1 MPSYRIHDRQ
11 DDGCVECWITVL
23 HGDFLPPW
31 RRNKPFL
38 CTTMCWAMCKLA
50 MLVSAIYGA
59 KPLDCSMLQSHNPR
73 MNPGW
78 AWAGVPTVVARR
90 MMQGSG
96 LVGRLVG
103 SAAEA
108 AAAAADGASLVIL
121 ADVRTLAELLF
132 GQVWA
137 VAAPV
142 AKVRRLLPS
151 S

>member
-1 MPSYRIHDRQ
+1 
-11 DDGCVECWITVL
+11 
-23 HGDFLPPW
+23 
-31 RRNKPFL
+31 
-38 CTTMCWAMCKLA
+38 
-50 MLVSAIYGA
+50 MLVSTIYGA
-59 KPLDCSMLQSHNPR
+59 KLSDCSMLQSHNPR
-73 MNPGW
+73 MNPRW

-121 ADVRTLAELLF
+121 ADVRAFADLF
-132 GQVWA
+132 GQGWA
-137 VAAPV
+137 IAAPV
-142 AKVRRLLPS
+142 AEVRRLLPS